1 MRDGFIFY
9 GSFWDALSVLPD
21 AQRLEAYDAICRYAL
36 TDEVCNLSGITAA
49 VFKLIKPQLD
59 ANIRKR
65 ENGNKGGRPRKVTES
80 KAEENQKETE
90 EKPNRNLDETNENL
104 EESNSEPKGK
114 YKAKAKGKAKELN
127 TNTAPSRHRYGAY
140 GHVLLSDHDIT
151 ALDEEYGHDQ
161 VREAIT
167 YLDNYCESSGKT
179 YKNYAQAMRNWVFR
193 AVQEQKSRNTAKPNP
208 FTQFQQ
214 NHYSAEDFAALVSN

>member
-9 GSFWDALSVLPD
+9 GSFWDALSDLPD

-36 TDEVCNLSGITAA
+36 TDEVTELSGITLA

-59 ANIRKR
+59 ANIRRR
-65 ENGNKGGRPRKVTES
+65 ENGKQGGRPKKVSGNE
-80 KAEENQKETE
+80 AETTPEETE
-90 EKPNRNLDETNENL
+90 QKPNQNLDETKNNQ
-104 EESNSEPKGK
+104 EETEAEAKGK
-114 YKAKAKGKAKELN
+114 YKAKGKGKAKDKEN
-127 TNTAPSRHRYGAY
+127 IAPSRHRYGGF

-151 ALDEEYGHDQ
+151 ALDAEYGHDN

-167 YLDNYCESSGKT
+167 YLDNYCESNGKT

-193 AVQEQKSRNTAKPNP
+193 AIQEHKPQVKPNP
-208 FTQFQQ
+208 FTQFEQ
-214 NHYSAEDFAALVSN
+214 NRYSADDFEALVN